1 MDEKPAKIMST
12 YMKGRFFNMK
22 HRNWVKLLEISVLC
36 AFIISAAFSMTA
48 FARSCEVINE
58 SVLRMHVIANS
69 DSEEDQALKLKVRD
83 AVLQAGADVFD
94 GSVTAQEAEGKIRP
108 RIDELTRVAQETITA
123 EGFDYP
129 VHVSVS
135 QEYFNT
141 RTYDGDVTLPA
152 GVYHAVKVVIGSGE
166 GQNWWCVMFPPL
178 CLPAAENHAELDAV
192 LSEGEVKVVESIPE
206 YEPRFKIVEWIN
218 QLKERFK

>member
-1 MDEKPAKIMST
+1 M
-12 YMKGRFFNMK
+12 
-22 HRNWVKLLEISVLC
+22 LEISVLC
-36 AFIISAAFSMTA
+36 AFIISAAFSITA
-48 FARSCEVINE
+48 FAHSCEVINE

-94 GSVTAQEAEGKIRP
+94 GSVTAQEAERKIRP
-108 RIDELTRVAQETITA
+108 RIDDLTRVAQETIAA
-123 EGFDYP
+123 EGFNYP
-129 VHVSVS
+129 VQVSVS

-141 RTYDGDVTLPA
+141 RTYNGDVTLPA
-152 GVYHAVKVVIGSGE
+152 GIYHAVKVVIGSGE

-178 CLPAAENHAELDAV
+178 CLPAAENRAELDAV
-192 LSEGEVKVVESIPE
+192 LSGDEVKVVESIPE

-218 QLKERFK
+218 QLKERLE